1 MVCSDETRPSDK
13 EGGGGQSQKEFFS
26 ALRASVWSKNKGG
39 PSPQGPTPGSV
50 TGVYWALRTD
60 NLS

>member
-13 EGGGGQSQKEFFS
+13 ERGGGQSQKEFFS

-39 PSPQGPTPGSV
+39 PGPRAPPLDPSLVCIGLKELIT
-50 TGVYWALRTD
+50 
-60 NLS
+60 

>member
-13 EGGGGQSQKEFFS
+13 EGGGGRSQKEFFS

-39 PSPQGPTPGSV
+39 QGPQSPSPGPV

>member
-13 EGGGGQSQKEFFS
+13 EGGG
-26 ALRASVWSKNKGG
+26 AVSKRIFYKGG
-39 PSPQGPTPGSV
+39 QGPQGPIPGSV